1 MPPGPGELISRPGR
15 EKVDSMREVAARRRL
30 LAGLPVS
37 ERQVSVAKSS
47 STLLEGGTGPTL
59 ILLHGGIECG
69 GAYWAPV
76 IDSLARSH
84 RLVIPDVPGLGESE
98 PLPKLNTASFC
109 EWFEALLS
117 EISPDETPNLVAHSM
132 IGSLAARFAFRT
144 PARLRSLFLY
154 AVPGIGSFRMPI
166 GLMVASIR
174 FGLRPSEANFE
185 RFLPWPFLD
194 ADRTRERDPEWFD
207 AFSAYMVS
215 QGSVPHVKR
224 TMRQVMA
231 AGKKRVGDD
240 ELRRIDVPTALLWG
254 ERDRM
259 TPLTLAKETSA
270 KVGWPLHVVA
280 EAGHVPHIEQPTA
293 FVAALEA
300 AMKDRA
306 DGPA

>member
-1 MPPGPGELISRPGR
+1 
-15 EKVDSMREVAARRRL
+15 MRGVAARQRL

-37 ERQVSVAKSS
+37 ERNMSVAGS
-47 STLLEGGTGPTL
+47 STALLEGGEGPPL

-76 IDSLARSH
+76 IASLARSH
-84 RLVIPDVPGLGESE
+84 RLVVPDVPGLGESE
-98 PLPKLNTASFC
+98 PLPRLNAASFC

-117 EISPDETPNLVAHSM
+117 ETTSSEKPMLVAHSLT
-132 IGSLAARFAFRT
+132 GSLAARFAAT
-144 PARLRSLFLY
+144 TTGQLQSLFLY
-154 AVPGIGSFRMPI
+154 AVPGIGPFRMPI

-185 RFLPWPFLD
+185 RFLPWPFLE
-194 ADRTRERDPEWFD
+194 AGRTREREPEWFD

-231 AGKKRVGDD
+231 AGKKRVGDA

-259 TPLTLAKETSA
+259 TPLSLANDTS
-270 KVGWPLHVVA
+270 GRLDWPLHVVH
-280 EAGHVPHIEQPTA
+280 EAGHVPHIEQPRA
-293 FVAALEA
+293 FVEALREG
-300 AMKDRA
+300 DGGSPSITA
-306 DGPA
+306 D

>member
-1 MPPGPGELISRPGR
+1 
-15 EKVDSMREVAARRRL
+15 MRTDAARQRL

-37 ERQVSVAKSS
+37 EREISAAGSRTNV
-47 STLLEGGTGPTL
+47 LEGGKGPTL

-76 IDSLARSH
+76 IASLARSNH
-84 RLVIPDVPGLGESE
+84 LVVPDLPGLGESE
-98 PLPKLNTASFC
+98 PVTRLTVASFD

-117 EISPDETPNLVAHSM
+117 ETSASSSEKPTLLAHSL
-132 IGSLAARFAFRT
+132 IGSLAARFAAST
-144 PARLRSLFLY
+144 TDRLRALFLY
-154 AVPGIGSFRMPI
+154 AVPGIGPFRMPV

-194 ADRTRERDPEWFD
+194 AGRTRERDPEWFD
-207 AFSAYMVS
+207 AFSAYMVT
-215 QGSVPHVKR
+215 QGSIPHVKR

-240 ELRRIDVPTALLWG
+240 EMRQIDVPTALLWG

-259 TPLTLAKETSA
+259 TPLSLAKGASERL
-270 KVGWPLHVVA
+270 GWPLHVVH
-280 EAGHVPHIEQPTA
+280 EAGHVPHIEQPVA
-293 FVAALEA
+293 FVEALQA

-306 DGPA
+306 SPKRRL

>member
-1 MPPGPGELISRPGR
+1 M
-15 EKVDSMREVAARRRL
+15 
-30 LAGLPVS
+30 
-37 ERQVSVAKSS
+37 SVAGS
-47 STLLEGGTGPTL
+47 STALLEGGEGPPL

-76 IDSLARSH
+76 IASLARSH
-84 RLVIPDVPGLGESE
+84 RLVVPDVPGLGESE
-98 PLPKLNTASFC
+98 PLPRLNAASFS

-117 EISPDETPNLVAHSM
+117 KTTSSEKPMLVAHSLT
-132 IGSLAARFAFRT
+132 GSLAARFAAT
-144 PARLRSLFLY
+144 TTGQLQSLFLY
-154 AVPGIGSFRMPI
+154 AVPGIGPFRMPI

-185 RFLPWPFLD
+185 RFLPWPFLE
-194 ADRTRERDPEWFD
+194 AGRTREREPEWFD

-231 AGKKRVGDD
+231 AGKKRVGDA

-259 TPLTLAKETSA
+259 TPLSLANDTS
-270 KVGWPLHVVA
+270 GRLDWPLHVVH
-280 EAGHVPHIEQPTA
+280 EAGHVPHIEQPRA
-293 FVAALEA
+293 FVEALREG
-300 AMKDRA
+300 DGGLPSITA
-306 DGPA
+306 D